1 VNRIEIRGL
10 SLRYGGHSALDDV
23 SLTLPAGC
31 ICGLVGMNGAGKS
44 SLLKALTGFLSPARG
59 QLRLNGE
66 PVGRALRHQAVA
78 YMPQGEAID
87 RDFPVSVW
95 DVVMMGRYGWMN
107 PLRLPRPAD
116 REAVRLAL
124 ERVELQALSRRPLG
138 ALSGGQRRRALLA
151 RAIAQGASVLLLDEP
166 FNGVDVRT
174 ERLMG
179 ELFTAFRQ
187 EGRTV
192 LLASHDLAQVRDLC
206 DRVVLL
212 NRRLLAYGPITEVF
226 TPANLELT
234 FGGQPPG

>member
-1 VNRIEIRGL
+1 
-10 SLRYGGHSALDDV
+10 
-23 SLTLPAGC
+23 
-31 ICGLVGMNGAGKS
+31 
-44 SLLKALTGFLSPARG
+44 
-59 QLRLNGE
+59 
-66 PVGRALRHQAVA
+66 
-78 YMPQGEAID
+78 
-87 RDFPVSVW
+87 
-95 DVVMMGRYGWMN
+95 
-107 PLRLPRPAD
+107 
-116 REAVRLAL
+116 AVRLAL

-212 NRRLLAYGPITEVF
+212 NRRLLAYGPIAEVF